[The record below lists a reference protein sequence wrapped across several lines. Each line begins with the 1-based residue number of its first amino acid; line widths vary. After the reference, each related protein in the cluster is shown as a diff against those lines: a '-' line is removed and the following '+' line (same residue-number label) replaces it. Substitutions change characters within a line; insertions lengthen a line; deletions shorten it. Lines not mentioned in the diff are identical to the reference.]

1 MSFSEKLGTN
11 YCPTDYEVLHIQGL
25 LVEPLDKLSKIDD
38 EIAELQKSLNKLTEQ
53 RVHLAA
59 YIDAHKALI
68 SSVRRLPFDIVQE
81 IFVACLPTHRNCVM
95 SAKEAPILLGRIC
108 SAWRAIAYST
118 PRLWASLHVVEPA
131 RPLLRP
137 LRPEAMK
144 TWLVRSGSH
153 PLSLS
158 YNGTAELRPLPSDND
173 ANVDST
179 PLFLRELIALAGR
192 WKDFAFFAPTS
203 QLEALC
209 CLNESDVPMLKNIH
223 LSHSPY
229 QYFLSPI
236 GNRLIFLRGGRVSSL
251 SVPATILEHT
261 QLSSLAWG
269 QLTDLSMIGGESVG
283 TPSPELTALA
293 ILAIL
298 SRCSALRSCRL
309 AVKATDDDPRDE
321 TCPIELPLLHTLQ
334 VTSRDDAPSHFHSL
348 LFSLSLPSL
357 LKFHLGGWIGAEAN
371 VDLGTATH
379 AGRFFSQMTQL
390 EEFAMDCPTLNAS
403 SEFFI
408 DALPMLP
415 STLRTLRIPHDPD
428 ITNWVLLALAPSE
441 HSPILFPDL
450 RSIYIPNGY
459 HVSDD
464 AIVNFLTT
472 RAAGGAPLKQIT
484 VDFRRAMLRDVLPDL
499 GLLMQAGLEVSFKY
513 YTPDNYIN
521 SPWRGLPDDPGPARQ
536 PKY

>member
-1 MSFSEKLGTN
+1 MSFSGKLGTN
-11 YCPTDYEVLHIQGL
+11 YCPTDNEVLQIQGL
-25 LVEPLDKLSKIDD
+25 LVEPLDKLSKIDE

-53 RVHLAA
+53 RAHLAA
-59 YIDAHKALI
+59 YIDGYKALI
-68 SSVRRLPFDIVQE
+68 SPARRMPLDIVQE
-81 IFVACLPTHRNCVM
+81 IFMACLPTHRNCVM

-137 LRPEAMK
+137 LRLEAMK

-192 WKDFAFFAPTS
+192 WEDIAFFAPPS

-209 CLNESDVPMLKNIH
+209 CLDKSDVPMLKKVYLDH
-223 LSHSPY
+223 FPY
-229 QYFLSPI
+229 DYFSSSI
-236 GNRLIFLRGGRVSSL
+236 SSRLIFLRGGRISSL

-283 TPSPELTALA
+283 TPSPELTAPA

-371 VDLGTATH
+371 VDLGTARH

-390 EEFAMDCPTLNAS
+390 EDFTMDCHALSMS
-403 SEFFI
+403 SSFFI
-408 DALPMLP
+408 DALPLLP
-415 STLRTLRIPHDPD
+415 STLRSLRLPNDWN
-428 ITNWVLLALAPSE
+428 ITTSVLLALAPSKE
-441 HSPILFPDL
+441 YPLLFPSL
-450 RSIYIPNGY
+450 HSLYIPNGFE
-459 HVSDD
+459 VSDD
-464 AIVNFLTT
+464 SIVDFLIT
-472 RAAGGAPLKQIT
+472 RAARGSPLKRIT
-484 VDFRRAMLRDVLPDL
+484 VDFQRAMLRDVLPDL
-499 GLLMQAGLEVSFKY
+499 GPLVQAGLQVSFTY
-513 YTPDNYIN
+513 HPPDIYTN
-521 SPWRGLPDDPGPARQ
+521 SPWRGLPDEPTYPVLLR
-536 PKY
+536 